1 MLLGELL
8 IRSGRI
14 SEADLANALRAQP
27 SLGLKLG
34 EILVRLGALSEEAL
48 YSALSEQLGLPL
60 IEADALI
67 AQAAAVAEA
76 AEASGTPLAWFEAQR
91 LAVWRGAD
99 GAVFAAASDP
109 LSPLVAEHVHAAI
122 ARDAPVHWRL
132 ARPGDLERLFA
143 AQRSASE
150 QTWEVSG
157 DELARLREL
166 AQEAPVIELANA
178 LFAAAVTAGASDIH
192 IEPQAHGFAVRLRI
206 DGVLH
211 THQTYPKDRLDALVC
226 RIKLVSNLDIAERRV
241 PQDGRIT
248 IRASGKEMDVRIS
261 VIPGVHGESIVM
273 RLLPKTRSD
282 LDLAQLGM
290 ADDHRARFA
299 QWVRDPNG
307 IVLVTGPTGSGKSTT
322 LYTALALANDGQ
334 RKIITVEDPVEFQV
348 PGVTQIQV
356 HGEIGYTFGR
366 ALRSILRH
374 DPDIIMVGEIR
385 DRETAEIAV
394 QSALTGHMVFSTLH
408 TNDAVGAFARLVDMG
423 VEPFLVASAVRGVI
437 AQRLVRRVCERC
449 ARPQPADPL
458 HDAIVRDVE
467 ARHAARRAAGAPDV
481 APARWRVAS
490 GCAACNHTGYRGR
503 LGIYE
508 LIGVTPPLQ
517 AAINTNASTE
527 QLQKIAAATPGYR
540 SLRDDGLDKAR
551 AGWTTIDEV
560 LRVTGLPE
568 DALA

>member
-27 SLGLKLG
+27 ALGLKLG

-48 YSALSEQLGLPL
+48 YAALAEQLDLPL
-60 IEADALI
+60 IETEALI
-67 AQAAAVAEA
+67 AQAAAVAETA
-76 AEASGTPLAWFEAQR
+76 DASGTPLAWCEAQR

-99 GAVFAAASDP
+99 AAVFAAAADP
-109 LSPLVAEHVHAAI
+109 LAPPVAEHVQVAI
-122 ARDAPVHWRL
+122 ARGAPVHWHL
-132 ARPGDLERLFA
+132 ARPGDLERLYA
-143 AQRSASE
+143 AQRSARE

-166 AQEAPVIELANA
+166 AQEAPVIELVNA

-206 DGVLH
+206 DGVLQ

-248 IRASGKEMDVRIS
+248 IRAGGKEMDVRIS

-273 RLLPKTRSD
+273 RLLPKTRSG

-290 ADDHRARFA
+290 AGDHRARFA
-299 QWVRDPNG
+299 QWIRDPNG

-334 RKIITVEDPVEFQV
+334 RKIVTVEDPVEFQV
-348 PGVTQIQV
+348 AGVTQIQV
-356 HGEIGYTFGR
+356 HGEIGYTFAR

-408 TNDAVGAFARLVDMG
+408 TNDAVGAFTRLVDMG
-423 VEPFLVASAVRGVI
+423 VEPFLVASALRGVI

-458 HDAIVRDVE
+458 HDAIVREVE
-467 ARHAARRAAGAPDV
+467 ARQSPQA
-481 APARWRVAS
+481 APAHWRAAS

-508 LIGVTPPLQ
+508 LIAVTPPLQ
-517 AAINTNASTE
+517 AAINGNASSE
-527 QLQKIAAATPGYR
+527 QLQQVAAAAPGYR

-551 AGWTTIDEV
+551 AGLTTIDEV

>member
-8 IRSGRI
+8 IHTGRI

-34 EILVRLGALSEEAL
+34 EILVRLGALGEPAL
-48 YSALSEQLGLPL
+48 YAALSEQLGLAV
-60 IEADALI
+60 IETDALI
-67 AQAAAVAEA
+67 GQATAVAEM
-76 AEASGTPLAWFEAQR
+76 AEASATPLAWFEGQR

-99 GAVFAAASDP
+99 GTVFAAAADP
-109 LSPLVAEHVHAAI
+109 LSPPVVEQVGAAI
-122 ARDAPVHWRL
+122 ARGAPVQWRL

-143 AQRSASE
+143 VLRSARE
-150 QTWEVSG
+150 QTLEVSG

-166 AQEAPVIELANA
+166 AQEAPVIELVNA

-192 IEPQAHGFAVRLRI
+192 IEPQAHGFAVRLRV
-206 DGVLH
+206 DGVLQ
-211 THQTYPKDRLDALVC
+211 THQTYPKDRFDALVC
-226 RIKLVSNLDIAERRV
+226 RIKLVSSLDIAERRI

-273 RLLPKTRSD
+273 RLLPKTRTD
-282 LDLAQLGM
+282 LDLGQLGM
-290 ADDHRARFA
+290 ADDHRARFG
-299 QWVRDPNG
+299 QWILDPNG

-322 LYTALALANDGQ
+322 LYTALGLANDGQ

-348 PGVTQIQV
+348 AGVTQIQV
-356 HGEIGYTFGR
+356 HSEIGYTFAR

-408 TNDAVGAFARLVDMG
+408 TNDAVGAFTRLVDMG
-423 VEPFLVASAVRGVI
+423 VEPFLVASALRGVI
-437 AQRLVRRVCERC
+437 AQRLVRRVCDRC
-449 ARPQPADPL
+449 ARPQPEDPL
-458 HDAIVRDVE
+458 HDAIVREVE
-467 ARHAARRAAGAPDV
+467 ARHATRGAADAAGHG
-481 APARWRVAS
+481 PARWRAAQ
-490 GCAACNHTGYRGR
+490 GCAACNRTGYRGR

-508 LIGVTPPLQ
+508 LIAVTPALQ
-517 AAINTNASTE
+517 AAITANASTE
-527 QLQKIAAATPGYR
+527 QLQKVVAAAPGYR
-540 SLRDDGLDKAR
+540 TLRDDGLDKAR
-551 AGWTTIDEV
+551 LGLTTIDEV